1 MHCFRQ
7 LQPIAFTGKP
17 YESFLPFI
25 QRLPEAFAQGEGELL
40 YKGRNELRLMR
51 YQGVELVVK
60 SFQIPNWINRVAYGL
75 LRSSKAQHSFEY
87 AERLQQLGIGT
98 PQPVGYYT
106 ERKGLFFH
114 RSYYV
119 SLRSTCP
126 YTFADLL
133 RQPFQEE
140 EAIMRAIAR
149 TTAHLHNQGLLHK
162 DYSRG
167 NILFAL
173 TPQGVRVEIIDLN
186 RIRFKQI
193 GWEEGCR
200 NFERLPLSERML
212 TTLTTAYAQARGF
225 DERQCL
231 QWMARHHTNRL

>member
-1 MHCFRQ
+1 MNPLC
-7 LQPIAFTGKP
+7 QPHIHAGAD
-17 YESFLPFI
+17 YRLFLPFI
-25 QRLPEAFAQGEGELL
+25 ERLPEAFAQQEGQLL

-60 SFQIPNWINRVAYGL
+60 SFQIPNLVNRIAYGL
-75 LRSSKAQHSFEY
+75 FRSSKAQRSFEY

-98 PQPVGYYT
+98 PQPIGYYT

-119 SLRSTCP
+119 SCRSCCP
-126 YTFADLL
+126 YTFANLI
-133 RQPFQEE
+133 QQSFAEE
-140 EAIMRAIAR
+140 EAILQAIAR
-149 TTAHLHNQGLLHK
+149 TTAQLHEQGLLHK

-173 TPQGVRVEIIDLN
+173 TEKGVHVEIIDLT

-200 NFERLPLSERML
+200 NFERLPLTDRML
-212 TTLTTAYAQARGF
+212 TTLTKAYAQARGF
-225 DERQCL
+225 DEGQCL
-231 QWMARHHTNRL
+231 RWMQAHHANRL

>member
-1 MHCFRQ
+1 MNSLCQTHIHAGANYQ
-7 LQPIAFTGKP
+7 A
-17 YESFLPFI
+17 FLPFI
-25 QRLPEAFAQGEGELL
+25 ERLPEAFAHQEGELL

-60 SFQIPNWINRVAYGL
+60 SFQIPNFVNRIAYGL
-75 LRSSKAQHSFEY
+75 FRSSKAQRSFEY

-98 PQPVGYYT
+98 PQPIGYYT
-106 ERKGLFFH
+106 ERKGLLFH

-119 SLRSTCP
+119 SRRSRCP
-126 YTFADLL
+126 YTFADLIQ
-133 RQPFQEE
+133 RPFAEG
-140 EAIMRAIAR
+140 EAILQTIAR
-149 TTAHLHNQGLLHK
+149 TTAQLHEQGLLHK

-173 TPQGVRVEIIDLN
+173 TEEEVQVEIIDLN

-193 GWEEGCR
+193 SWKEGCR
-200 NFERLPLSERML
+200 NFERLPLTDRML
-212 TTLTTAYAQARGF
+212 TTLTVAYAQERGF

-231 QWMARHHTNRL
+231 QWMQAHHTNRI

>member
-1 MHCFRQ
+1 MNSLCQTHIHAGANYQ
-7 LQPIAFTGKP
+7 A
-17 YESFLPFI
+17 FLPFI
-25 QRLPEAFAQGEGELL
+25 ERLPEDFAHQEGELL

-60 SFQIPNWINRVAYGL
+60 SFQIPNFVNRIAYGL
-75 LRSSKAQHSFEY
+75 FRSSKAQRSFEY

-98 PQPVGYYT
+98 PQPIGYYT
-106 ERKGLFFH
+106 ERKGLLFH

-119 SLRSTCP
+119 SRRSRCP
-126 YTFADLL
+126 YTFADLIQ
-133 RQPFQEE
+133 RPFAEE
-140 EAIMRAIAR
+140 EAILQTIAR
-149 TTAHLHNQGLLHK
+149 TTAQLHEQGLLHK

-173 TPQGVRVEIIDLN
+173 TEEEVQVEIIDLN

-193 GWEEGCR
+193 GWKEGCR
-200 NFERLPLSERML
+200 NFERLPLTDRML
-212 TTLTTAYAQARGF
+212 TTLTVAYAQARGF

-231 QWMARHHTNRL
+231 QWMQAHHTNRI